1 MNAHTALRMK
11 VEDDPDRSITTL
23 TPKDAYLNYA
33 FADQLRGPVKEIV
46 SERMK
51 GGVRHIVMDLSN
63 VDVMDSCGLS
73 VLIGL
78 KKLAEE
84 SQATFSVCGL
94 APMVRRLFK
103 LTKLERVFDMHDDAE
118 AAREAV
124 SASA

>member
-1 MNAHTALRMK
+1 MDAHTALRMK

-23 TPKDAYLNYA
+23 TPRDAYLNYA
-33 FADQLRGPVKEIV
+33 FADQLRGPVKDIV
-46 SERMK
+46 AARLE
-51 GGVRHIVMDLSN
+51 GGVQHIVMDLQN

-84 SQATFSVCGL
+84 GEATFAVCGL

-103 LTKLERVFDMHDDAE
+103 LTKLERVFAIHDDVE
-118 AAREAV
+118 AARTAV
-124 SASA
+124 VATA